1 MKHLLQR
8 KSNFPIEFNDKTE
21 AVTLKKKNAL
31 RIELSTLGEDWKIDQ
46 TVVLSTFPVHWE
58 PGDCG
63 VSLEV
68 VRQLPSWDKAL
79 DLSPAGWNV
88 RPLTLFSCV
97 VAELS
102 CLCFCCW
109 PPMTHPPFL
118 YPPPTHQA
126 TGVFSTLSNP
136 KLYTYH
142 FQSTILANTL
152 FIVLAYFSCFSMI
165 QLSSILLMDAMIIS
179 AHLNLSCLFVQ

>member
-1 MKHLLQR
+1 MTKLRQLHWR
-8 KSNFPIEFNDKTE
+8 
-21 AVTLKKKNAL
+21 KKNAL

-79 DLSPAGWNV
+79 DLSPCRLEHA
-88 RPLTLFSCV
+88 PLD
-97 VAELS
+97 
-102 CLCFCCW
+102 
-109 PPMTHPPFL
+109 PFL
-118 YPPPTHQA
+118 LRCSRAFSLVLLLLATYDSPSFPLPAPTHQA

-152 FIVLAYFSCFSMI
+152 FTVLAYFSCFSMI